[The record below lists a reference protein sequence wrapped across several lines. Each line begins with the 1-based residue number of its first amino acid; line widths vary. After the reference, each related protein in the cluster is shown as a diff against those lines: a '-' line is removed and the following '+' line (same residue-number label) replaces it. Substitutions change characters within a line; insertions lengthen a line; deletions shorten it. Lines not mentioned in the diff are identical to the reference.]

1 MRVLSLILILS
12 AVPLWAAPPN
22 VMTDIAPVQSLTDMV
37 LGDLGTAD
45 VLLPPGASPHEFAL
59 RPDDAAALATAG
71 VVIWVGPGL
80 SHWLTDPLATLAP
93 NAATL
98 VLLDSPGWIAL
109 PVRDDPAF
117 ADDDEHDHDHDTETD
132 GPDPHAWMDPDIA
145 AVWLGH
151 IAATL
156 AATDPDNAAIYTAN
170 ATAAATAL
178 RDLGTDITAQLA
190 PLSERRFI
198 LPHDGYQ
205 YFERRFDLHA
215 AGAVTLSD
223 ATAPGPAHI
232 ASLRA
237 LVAEGNVVCILT
249 DPETGAKWV
258 DVLAETASETKTAG
272 IDGMGGSFAPG
283 AGNYPAMLRQMA
295 DALTSC
301 LS

>member
-1 MRVLSLILILS
+1 MRVLSLILTLT
-12 AVPLWAAPPN
+12 ATPLWAAPPR

-37 LGDLGTAD
+37 LGDLGTAG
-45 VLLPPGASPHEFAL
+45 VLLPPGASPHQFAM
-59 RPDDAAALATAG
+59 RPGDAAALASAD

-80 SHWLTDPLATLAP
+80 SHWLADPLATLAP
-93 NAATL
+93 DAMTL
-98 VLLDSPGWIAL
+98 VLLETSGWAAL
-109 PVRDDPAF
+109 PARDDPSF
-117 ADDDEHDHDHDTETD
+117 TDDDDHDTDTG

-156 AATDPDNAAIYTAN
+156 AMADPDNAATYAEN
-170 ATAAATAL
+170 ATVAASNLRALGADIAT
-178 RDLGTDITAQLA
+178 QLA
-190 PLSERRFI
+190 PLSDRRFI

-205 YFERRFDLHA
+205 YLEQRFGLSA

-232 ASLRA
+232 AALRD
-237 LVAEGNVVCILT
+237 LVTAGDVVCILT

-258 DVLAETASETKTAG
+258 DLLAENATGTKTAR
-272 IDGMGGSFAPG
+272 IDGKGGSFAPG
-283 AGNYPAMLRQMA
+283 SGNYPAMLRQMA
-295 DALTSC
+295 DALADC